1 MIYLSSSCFKE
12 NSLKACIE
20 ACLDHNFRNIELSGN
35 IKYEKNFVKTVLNL
49 KKKFSLNIL
58 LHNYSPRPKKDF
70 VLNLSS
76 LDKKIHNMSM
86 EHCYDSILL
95 SKILGSN
102 KFAFHSGFYFDP
114 DVAELGENFSLKKLN
129 NLQFAIEKFIYSL
142 KKLRTFAKKNN
153 INLYYE
159 NNVLSKKNYIKFNK
173 INPFIFV
180 DKRDYELYLKKVNLS
195 PLIDIGHLKVSCRT
209 LKQNLDENFNYLS
222 KLTDYFH
229 ISDNDGCSD
238 LNNDSCYIPIA
249 EKRNTYFM

>member
-1 MIYLSSSCFKE
+1 MS
-12 NSLKACIE
+12 
-20 ACLDHNFRNIELSGN
+20 
-35 IKYEKNFVKTVLNL
+35 
-49 KKKFSLNIL
+49 KK
-58 LHNYSPRPKKDF
+58 
-70 VLNLSS
+70 
-76 LDKKIHNMSM
+76 
-86 EHCYDSILL
+86 
-95 SKILGSN
+95 LGSN

-238 LNNDSCYIPIA
+238 LNNGLVYNSKIF
-249 EKRNTYFM
+249 KLLKNSNLNSNNTITLEISNSKNLNKDISLIKDIIQ